1 MLGSISAP
9 TAMAS
14 EYGAGS
20 SKSIAAANAAGPIHV
35 TAGMIQ
41 IRGDLDWSLHK
52 NGMYSFVF
60 SYGTDE
66 TDMLTKSVPYEPAIV
81 RKMQDDAV
89 SVILRSGFCLI
100 FVSLAILTLSYKL
113 AICIRGQ

>member
-1 MLGSISAP
+1 
-9 TAMAS
+9 MAS

-20 SKSIAAANAAGPIHV
+20 SKSIAAANAAGPIRV

-60 SYGTDE
+60 SYGANAPDL
-66 TDMLTKSVPYEPAIV
+66 LTKSVPDEPTIV
-81 RKMQDDAV
+81 TKIQNDAV

-113 AICIRGQ
+113 AICVRGQ